1 MESQIPELLMSGG
14 VLWKGDWN
22 DESQYNLS
30 YEEMDVWGNYYRGG
44 VNLVNVPSKFCLKS
58 DLRGQEILDNLR
70 QSFDMTEKQTVE
82 ESNDLGCF
90 LYPRSYNT

>member
-1 MESQIPELLMSGG
+1 MERRLLMSGG

-30 YEEMDVWGNYYRGG
+30 YEEMDNWDNYYRGG
-44 VNLVNVPSKFCLKS
+44 VNVPFKFCLKS

-82 ESNDLGCF
+82 ESNE
-90 LYPRSYNT
+90 